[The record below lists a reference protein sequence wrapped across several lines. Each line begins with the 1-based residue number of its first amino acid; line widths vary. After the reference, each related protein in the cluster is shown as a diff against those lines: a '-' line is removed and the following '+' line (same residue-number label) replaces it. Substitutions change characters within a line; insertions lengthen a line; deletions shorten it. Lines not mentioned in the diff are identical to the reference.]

1 MIFKLLVLILII
13 GGIYFIF
20 FRKKSVTPDSN
31 SKNSS
36 TKNIGEELIPCFK
49 CGTLTS
55 ENETIIHNGQQFCS
69 KECAK
74 I

>member
-1 MIFKLLVLILII
+1 MIFKLLLLIAVITVV
-13 GGIYFIF
+13 YFVF
-20 FRKKSVTPDSN
+20 FKKKRVENISN
-31 SKNSS
+31 KSS
-36 TKNIGEELIPCFK
+36 ENKISGEELIPCYK
-49 CGTLTS
+49 CNVLTA